1 MGVLDLVR
9 GRRSE
14 QVIAEGH
21 EYSHDE
27 KRKAAVSDDPAHSS
41 DTDSQSNLS
50 LAAKEDKEVREHG
63 DQITQDA
70 QLGIQKAE
78 AAALVWSKTT
88 VYCIYAWIWVCF
100 FMLALQSSI
109 MFLASSEFFSSAAIA
124 PANATASI
132 LGGIVGGVLRIP
144 IAKILN
150 IWGRT
155 EGYVI
160 FFFVYLIGLIVLAS
174 CNDATTYAAGY
185 TLYWIGYDAVYLILD
200 IFIADTSSLK
210 NRAFTWAF
218 ASTPFICTAFTGPLA
233 GNAFLQMTSWRW
245 ALGAFAIIQPV
256 VFLPLAV
263 VFKFYQ
269 RKAAKQ
275 GLFIREP
282 SGRTAMQSIIHYFHE
297 FDMVGALI
305 IMTAFVFFL
314 LPFSLVTYEPDVTYE
329 SPTFIALVVIGIV
342 LFPVFYVWERYFA
355 RVHFMPWQL
364 LKERT
369 VLGACVLAGVIW
381 FNFYAWDNTLLQY
394 LLVVY
399 DETYVTAGY
408 VMSIYNVGSCFW
420 GVVFG
425 LWVKYTHHFKY
436 NCLFFAVPLYILGT
450 GLMIHF
456 RGDQAPI
463 GYIVMTQIFIAFG
476 GGTLVIGGQLAV
488 MAAADRAGIPLML
501 SLLSLF
507 NQVGGAIGSAVAVSI
522 YGNVFPSTLRN
533 ILPDNLKDQAQ
544 QWFLDGYLTQTSY
557 APGTVERQAFNEAWA
572 RVQFYQCTV
581 ATAVFALAFPA
592 VFAWKNYNVNRKQN
606 KGTVI

>member
-1 MGVLDLVR
+1 MGFA
-9 GRRSE
+9 S
-14 QVIAEGH
+14 
-21 EYSHDE
+21 
-27 KRKAAVSDDPAHSS
+27 AA
-41 DTDSQSNLS
+41 
-50 LAAKEDKEVREHG
+50 
-63 DQITQDA
+63 
-70 QLGIQKAE
+70 
-78 AAALVWSKTT
+78 
-88 VYCIYAWIWVCF
+88 
-100 FMLALQSSI
+100 
-109 MFLASSEFFSSAAIA
+109 FFSSSAIA
-124 PANATASI
+124 PANSTAYI
-132 LGGIVGGVLRIP
+132 LSGIVGGVLRIP

-155 EGYVI
+155 EGYLI
-160 FFFVYLIGLIVLAS
+160 FFVVYMLGIIILAT

-185 TLYWIGYDAVYLILD
+185 TLYWIGYDAIYLILD

-233 GNAFLQMTSWRW
+233 GQAFLDTTTWRW
-245 ALGAFAIIQPV
+245 ALGAFAIIQPF

-263 VFKFYQ
+263 VFKFFQ

-275 GLFIREP
+275 GLFVREP
-282 SGRTAMQSIIHYFHE
+282 SGRTTMQSIVHYIHE

-305 IMTAFVFFL
+305 IMTAFVLFL
-314 LPFSLVTYEPDVTYE
+314 LPFSLTTYEANITYG
-329 SPTFIALVVIGIV
+329 SATFIAMVVVGVV
-342 LFPVFYVWERYFA
+342 LFPVFYIWERYFA
-355 RVHFMPWQL
+355 RTHLVPWML

-369 VLGACVLAGVIW
+369 VLGACSLAAVIW

-394 LLVVY
+394 VMVVY
-399 DETYVTAGY
+399 NENYTIAGY

-425 LWVKYTHHFKY
+425 IWVRYTHHFKY
-436 NCLFFAVPLYILGT
+436 TCLLFAVPLYILGT

-456 RGDQAPI
+456 RGDQSPI

-476 GGTLVIGGQLAV
+476 GGTLVIGNQLAV

-507 NQVGGAIGSAVAVSI
+507 NQVGGAIGSAVAASV
-522 YGNVFPSTLRN
+522 YGNVFPDTLRDV
-533 ILPDNLKDQAQ
+533 LPDNLKDQAQ
-544 QWFLDGYLTQTSY
+544 QFFLDGYLTQMTYDIGS
-557 APGTVERQAFNEAWA
+557 VERNAFNYAWA

-581 ATAVFALAFPA
+581 ATGIFVLAFPA
-592 VFAWKNYNVNRKQN
+592 VAVWKNYNVNRKQN